1 MRILHTS
8 DWHIGRKLKD
18 KDRSREFTKF
28 FEWLNDLISREK
40 IDVLLVS
47 GDIFD
52 NTTPSVQAQNIYYSF
67 LNELAK
73 SSCRHCVITA
83 GNHDSPAFLEAPS
96 EILKY
101 FNIHIVGHANCYD
114 EVILLRDP
122 DLIVCAVPYLRDRD
136 VRAANDNINSI
147 DEALKQG
154 IRKHY
159 ELVFYYAKRARVVNN
174 LLNIPI
180 IAMGHL
186 FAHGGRVNQDD
197 GTRSLYVGT
206 SIEISSE
213 IFPDDIAYTA
223 LGHLHSPQTI
233 GGRENVRYSGAPLV
247 MGFGESGT
255 QKEVCIIDIDENN
268 NVAVKNIP
276 VPEFQKI
283 DRVSGDLQEIAQVLR
298 YYASMKESIWLDVIY
313 TGNEIIGYLTERINN
328 FTQNYPY
335 IEILSVH
342 NEGGQAN
349 NNLSAESVPETI
361 ENISPVKMFEMC
373 LEANNTPE
381 EQQKIFMPLY
391 QEILHE
397 MGINY

>member
-18 KDRSREFTKF
+18 KDRSDEFIKF
-28 FEWLNDLISREK
+28 FKWLNDLISSEK
-40 IDVLLVS
+40 IDVLLVA

-52 NTTPSVQAQNIYYSF
+52 NTTPSIQAQNIYYSF
-67 LNELAK
+67 LTELAK
-73 SSCRHCVITA
+73 SSCRHCVIIS
-83 GNHDSPAFLEAPS
+83 GNHDSPAFIDAPS
-96 EILKY
+96 GLLKY
-101 FNIHIVGHANCYD
+101 LNIHVVGRTNITD
-114 EVILLRDP
+114 EVIKLQDP

-136 VRAANDNINSI
+136 VREANDEINSI

-154 IRKHY
+154 ISKHY
-159 ELVFYYAKRARVVNN
+159 ETIFYLAKRLQAGS
-174 LLNIPI
+174 NIPI

-186 FAHGGRVNQDD
+186 FARGGRVKQDD

-206 SIEISSE
+206 SIEIGSE
-213 IFPDDIAYTA
+213 IFPDDITYTA
-223 LGHLHSPQTI
+223 LGHLHSPQII
-233 GGRENVRYSGAPLV
+233 GGRENVRYSGSPLA
-247 MGFGESGT
+247 MGFGEAGT
-255 QKEVCIIDIDENN
+255 QKAVCIIDIDANN
-268 NVAVKNIP
+268 NLTVKDFP

-283 DRVSGDLQEIAQVLR
+283 NRVSGDIQEIAKALK
-298 YYASMKESIWLDVIY
+298 YYASMKESIWLDVTY
-313 TGNEIIGYLTERINN
+313 TGNERIGDLAERLNN

-342 NEGGQAN
+342 NEGGRSN
-349 NNLSAESVPETI
+349 NKLESDSIPETL

-373 LEANNTPE
+373 LESNNIPE